1 MTSVTSIVSRAR
13 RALLPW
19 LAAGVTALAPGIC
32 QAAPSQSFL
41 KDLGVVVGQMLASY
55 SREAGTPLQVLTF
68 DTGDAVVRGFLQAT
82 TNHSA
87 DELLAMQA
95 YDKLKVARAVGG
107 VTDSSDLPTCVI
119 FYDSSR
125 SDLLDGYVRSGA
137 FEYVEALHYLAAHE
151 FGHCMEWHQARSAAG
166 GAGATFRDARA
177 SERMADLVALTY
189 FATNLNWNGAAR
201 IVDLNAKVSS
211 AKPGDPHSNV
221 RELRAALE
229 QLQVAAQRG
238 DAMPGTMLGV
248 FRMAADLHRRIQSII
263 KD

>member
-1 MTSVTSIVSRAR
+1 M
-13 RALLPW
+13 
-19 LAAGVTALAPGIC
+19 AG
-32 QAAPSQSFL
+32 QAAPSRTFL

-55 SREAGTPLQVLTF
+55 SRDAGAPLQVLTF
-68 DTGDAVVRGFLQAT
+68 DTGDAAVRGFLQAT

-95 YDKLKVARAVGG
+95 YDQMKVARAAGG
-107 VTDSSDLPTCVI
+107 VSESSELPTCVI

-125 SDLLDGYVRSGA
+125 SDLLDGYVHSGA
-137 FEYVEALHYLAAHE
+137 FDYVEALHYLAAHE
-151 FGHCMEWHQARSAAG
+151 FGHCMDWHQSRRAGSRG
-166 GAGATFRDARA
+166 GATLGDARV

-189 FATNLNWNGAAR
+189 FATNRNWSGAAR
-201 IVDLNAKVSS
+201 ILDLNATVSS

-221 RELRAALE
+221 RELREALE
-229 QLQVAAQRG
+229 QLQAAAQRG

-248 FRMAADLHRRIQSII
+248 YRMAADLQRRIQPTI

>member
-1 MTSVTSIVSRAR
+1 MTSITAR
-13 RALLPW
+13 TWRALLPW
-19 LAAGVTALAPGIC
+19 LAAGVSILTPGIG
-32 QAAPSQSFL
+32 QAAPSQTFL
-41 KDLGVVVGQMLASY
+41 RDLGVVVGQMLASY

-95 YDKLKVARAVGG
+95 YDQMKVARAAGG
-107 VTDSSDLPTCVI
+107 FSDSSELPTCVI

-125 SDLLDGYVRSGA
+125 SELLDGYVQSGA
-137 FEYVEALHYLAAHE
+137 FDYVEALHYLAAHE
-151 FGHCMEWHQARSAAG
+151 FGHCMDWHQNRRAG
-166 GAGATFRDARA
+166 GRAGTMFSDARA

-189 FATNLNWNGAAR
+189 FATNRNWGGAAR
-201 IVDLNAKVSS
+201 IIDLNAKVSN

-221 RELRAALE
+221 RALRAALE
-229 QLQVAAQRG
+229 LLQAAAQRG
-238 DAMPGTMLGV
+238 ETMPVTMLGV
-248 FRMAADLHRRIQSII
+248 YRMAAALQRRTQSTI